1 MDNRRTVKKSQLNA
15 KDTFDYERMKE
26 AGEHFLR
33 CQYEEDGEDICF
45 IYDTEG
51 KKPLKEIRRKTK
63 GRSTAC
69 SLILQV

>member
-33 CQYEEDGEDICF
+33 CQYEEDGEDI
-45 IYDTEG
+45 
-51 KKPLKEIRRKTK
+51 
-63 GRSTAC
+63 
-69 SLILQV
+69 